1 MGAFVA
7 FRKGIGVS
15 GAYETGAA
23 LAARKMAPDALRVND
38 FVKARDKAPQLDWE
52 VLLVVGTVL
61 GGLLASRSE
70 RAVGGAAAEQ
80 SPALRSPLASATGG
94 ALLMVGARMADGC
107 TSGHSLSGTAQGAAS
122 SWVFTPLMFLA
133 GSLLA
138 RAARRLR
145 GGL

>member
-1 MGAFVA
+1 MSKSASQRSPGRLRSASPYWIGAGIGLLNMGAFVA

-70 RAVGGAAAEQ
+70 RAVGG
-80 SPALRSPLASATGG
+80 SR
-94 ALLMVGARMADGC
+94 
-107 TSGHSLSGTAQGAAS
+107 
-122 SWVFTPLMFLA
+122 
-133 GSLLA
+133 
-138 RAARRLR
+138 
-145 GGL
+145 